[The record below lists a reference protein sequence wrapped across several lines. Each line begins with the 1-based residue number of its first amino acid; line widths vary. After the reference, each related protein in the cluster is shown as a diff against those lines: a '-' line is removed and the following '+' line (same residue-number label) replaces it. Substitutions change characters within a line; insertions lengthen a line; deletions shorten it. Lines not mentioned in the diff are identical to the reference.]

1 MAFRNSWNVCLLV
14 AACFVTVGC
23 GGSNLPPTGTVTG
36 TVAVDGQPIEG
47 ASVEFIPTSGRP
59 SVGLTDATGKYELL
73 ITNDEK
79 GALVGSHKVRITTL
93 INPVTSE
100 GDGPTVE
107 GRKEMLPAK
116 YHDESELTAEVAGGS
131 NTIDFDLTTK

>member
-1 MAFRNSWNVCLLV
+1 MVVRYTRNICLLV

-36 TVAVDGQPIEG
+36 VVTVDGQPIEG
-47 ASVEFIPTSGRP
+47 ASVEFIPSSGRP
-59 SVGLTDATGKYELL
+59 SVGLTDASGKYELM
-73 ITNDEK
+73 ITNDDK

-93 INPVTSE
+93 VNPVSSE

-116 YHDESELTAEVAGGS
+116 YHDESELTAEVASGS
-131 NTIDFDLTTK
+131 NTIDFALTTK